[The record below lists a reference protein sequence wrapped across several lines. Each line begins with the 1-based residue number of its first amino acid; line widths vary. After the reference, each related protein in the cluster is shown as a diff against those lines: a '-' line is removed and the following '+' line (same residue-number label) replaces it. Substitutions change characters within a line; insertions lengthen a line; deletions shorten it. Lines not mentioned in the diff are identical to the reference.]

1 MSERLVQLGSLRQLT
16 LGSFLL
22 ALIPLIALL
31 WQSQSDLAKV
41 GKMTTL
47 ETRFVVDVVSD
58 MQRLDNAVVDVERS
72 VRQFAVLRN
81 EQVASLSDNA
91 IEQFAVAADN
101 LCQALSIPTTCS
113 RLSEQL
119 SQLAEY
125 RTIEDQLLLNAYL
138 ASVGD
143 SVELLRDDVE
153 ATINERV
160 KLQQDDLNAMQA
172 KQAWST
178 AMLVSVSLLLILLGS
193 QLIVNPVNNLKKIIR
208 IMARSDGQLPP
219 LSRQAPRELIDV
231 EKDLHWLYDRL
242 QQLEHIRT
250 ALLRHAAHEL
260 KTPLAS
266 IKEGCSS
273 PSENVVGELNKGQRE
288 VLSLLTA
295 STQRLNTLVEKL
307 LDYNLL
313 LQQAQPKMVV
323 SDANK
328 LVSACLEDYA
338 LAIQDREVDVN
349 ITSPEVKIDEELF
362 RRVLD
367 NLVSNAVAHGAVGR
381 PINIHLYNENDNLVL
396 DVANRGKRIA
406 PESVH
411 TLFEPFI
418 RGTEPRNDN
427 VIGTGL
433 GLSIVA
439 DCARLMHGDVRVVD
453 VDYADVCFRVTIPQQ
468 EK

>member
-1 MSERLVQLGSLRQLT
+1 MVQLGSLRQLT
-16 LGSFLL
+16 LGSFVL

-41 GKMTTL
+41 GQMTTL

-72 VRQFAVLRN
+72 IRQFAVLRN
-81 EQVASLSDNA
+81 DRVASLSDNA
-91 IEQFAVAADN
+91 IDQFAVAADN
-101 LCQALSIPTTCS
+101 LCQALSVPTTCT

-119 SQLAEY
+119 NQLAEY
-125 RTIEDQLLLNAYL
+125 RAIEDQLLLNAYL

-143 SVELLRDDVE
+143 SVDQLRDDVE
-153 ATINERV
+153 AAITERV
-160 KLQQDDLNAMQA
+160 KVQQDDLNAMQA

-178 AMLVSVSLLLILLGS
+178 AMLVSVSLLLILMGS

-208 IMARSDGQLPP
+208 IMAHSDGQLPP
-219 LSRQAPRELIDV
+219 LSRQAPKELIDV

-266 IKEGCSS
+266 IKEGCSLL
-273 PSENVVGELNKGQRE
+273 SENVVGELNNSQRE

-313 LQQAQPKMVV
+313 LQQAQPKMVQSDV
-323 SDANK
+323 SK

-338 LAIQDREVDVN
+338 LAIQDREV
-349 ITSPEVKIDEELF
+349 EVKITASDVRVDEELF
-362 RRVLD
+362 RRILD

-381 PINIHLYNENDNLVL
+381 PINISLYNENDNLVR

-418 RGTEPRNDN
+418 RATEPRNDN

-453 VDYADVCFRVTIPQQ
+453 VDYADVCFRVTIGQQ

>member
-1 MSERLVQLGSLRQLT
+1 MVQLGSLRQLT
-16 LGSFLL
+16 LGSFVL

-41 GKMTTL
+41 GQMTTL

-72 VRQFAVLRN
+72 IRQFAVLRN
-81 EQVASLSDNA
+81 DRVASLSDNA
-91 IEQFAVAADN
+91 IDQFAVAADN
-101 LCQALSIPTTCS
+101 LCQALLVPTTCT

-119 SQLAEY
+119 NQLAEY
-125 RTIEDQLLLNAYL
+125 RAIEDQLLLNAYL

-143 SVELLRDDVE
+143 SVDQLRDDVE
-153 ATINERV
+153 AAITERV
-160 KLQQDDLNAMQA
+160 KVQQDDLNAMQA

-178 AMLVSVSLLLILLGS
+178 AMLVSVSLLLILMGS

-208 IMARSDGQLPP
+208 IMAHSDGQLPP
-219 LSRQAPRELIDV
+219 LSRQAPKELIDV

-266 IKEGCSS
+266 IKEGCSLL
-273 PSENVVGELNKGQRE
+273 SENVVGELNNSQRE

-313 LQQAQPKMVV
+313 LQQAQPKMVQSDV
-323 SDANK
+323 SK

-338 LAIQDREVDVN
+338 LAIQDREV
-349 ITSPEVKIDEELF
+349 EVKITASEVRIDEELF
-362 RRVLD
+362 RRILD

-381 PINIHLYNENDNLVL
+381 PINISLYNENDNLVL

-453 VDYADVCFRVTIPQQ
+453 VDYADVCFRVTIGQQ

>member
-1 MSERLVQLGSLRQLT
+1 
-16 LGSFLL
+16 
-22 ALIPLIALL
+22 
-31 WQSQSDLAKV
+31 
-41 GKMTTL
+41 MTTL

-266 IKEGCSS
+266 IKEGCSLL
-273 PSENVVGELNKGQRE
+273 SENVVGELNKGQRE

>member
-1 MSERLVQLGSLRQLT
+1 MVQLGSLRQLT
-16 LGSFLL
+16 LGSFVL

-41 GKMTTL
+41 GQMTTL

-72 VRQFAVLRN
+72 IRQFAVLRN
-81 EQVASLSDNA
+81 DRVAQLSDNA
-91 IEQFAVAADN
+91 VDQFAVAADN
-101 LCQALSIPTTCS
+101 LCQALSVPVTCS

-119 SQLAEY
+119 NQLAEY
-125 RTIEDQLLLNAYL
+125 RSIEDQLLLNAYL
-138 ASVGD
+138 ASVAD
-143 SVELLRDDVE
+143 SVEQLRDDVE
-153 ATINERV
+153 AVITERV
-160 KLQQDDLNAMQA
+160 KVQQDDLNAMLA

-208 IMARSDGQLPP
+208 IMAHSDGQLPP
-219 LSRQAPRELIDV
+219 LSKQAPRELIDV
-231 EKDLHWLYDRL
+231 EKDLHWLYERL

-266 IKEGCSS
+266 IKEGCSLL
-273 PSENVVGELNKGQRE
+273 SENVVGELNKSQRE
-288 VLSLLTA
+288 VLSLLTG

-313 LQQAQPKMVV
+313 LQQAQPKMVDCDV
-323 SDANK
+323 SK

-338 LAIQDREVDVN
+338 LAIQGREVDVK
-349 ITSPEVKIDEELF
+349 ISTPRVRIDEELF
-362 RRVLD
+362 RRILD
-367 NLVSNAVAHGAVGR
+367 NLVSNAVAHGAIGR
-381 PINIHLYNENDNLVL
+381 PINISLYKENDNLIL

-418 RGTEPRNDN
+418 RGAEPRNDN

-439 DCARLMHGDVRVVD
+439 DCARLMHGDVQVVD
-453 VDYADVCFRVTIPQQ
+453 VDYADVCFRVTIGQQ

>member
-193 QLIVNPVNNLKKIIR
+193 QLIVNPVNNLKKII
-208 IMARSDGQLPP
+208 I
-219 LSRQAPRELIDV
+219 
-231 EKDLHWLYDRL
+231 KDKSFYKK
-242 QQLEHIRT
+242 I
-250 ALLRHAAHEL
+250 
-260 KTPLAS
+260 
-266 IKEGCSS
+266 IK
-273 PSENVVGELNKGQRE
+273 N
-288 VLSLLTA
+288 
-295 STQRLNTLVEKL
+295 
-307 LDYNLL
+307 NL
-313 LQQAQPKMVV
+313 
-323 SDANK
+323 
-328 LVSACLEDYA
+328 
-338 LAIQDREVDVN
+338 
-349 ITSPEVKIDEELF
+349 
-362 RRVLD
+362 
-367 NLVSNAVAHGAVGR
+367 
-381 PINIHLYNENDNLVL
+381 
-396 DVANRGKRIA
+396 
-406 PESVH
+406 
-411 TLFEPFI
+411 
-418 RGTEPRNDN
+418 
-427 VIGTGL
+427 
-433 GLSIVA
+433 
-439 DCARLMHGDVRVVD
+439 
-453 VDYADVCFRVTIPQQ
+453 
-468 EK
+468 

>member
-58 MQRLDNAVVDVERS
+58 MQRLDNAVVNVERS

-266 IKEGCSS
+266 IKEGCSLL
-273 PSENVVGELNKGQRE
+273 SENVVGELNKGQRE

>member
-1 MSERLVQLGSLRQLT
+1 
-16 LGSFLL
+16 
-22 ALIPLIALL
+22 
-31 WQSQSDLAKV
+31 
-41 GKMTTL
+41 MTTL

-266 IKEGCSS
+266 IKEGCSLL
-273 PSENVVGELNKGQRE
+273 SENVVGELNKGQRE

-313 LQQAQPKMVV
+313 LQQAQPKMVL

-381 PINIHLYNENDNLVL
+381 PINIHLYNDNDNLVL

>member
-1 MSERLVQLGSLRQLT
+1 MVQLGSLRQLT
-16 LGSFLL
+16 LGSFVL

-41 GKMTTL
+41 GQMTTL

-72 VRQFAVLRN
+72 IRQFAVLRN
-81 EQVASLSDNA
+81 DRVASLSDNA
-91 IEQFAVAADN
+91 IDQFAVAADN
-101 LCQALSIPTTCS
+101 LCQALSVPTTCT

-119 SQLAEY
+119 NQLAEY
-125 RTIEDQLLLNAYL
+125 RAIEDQLLLNAYL

-143 SVELLRDDVE
+143 SVDQLRDDVE
-153 ATINERV
+153 AAITERV
-160 KLQQDDLNAMQA
+160 KVQQDDLNAMQA

-178 AMLVSVSLLLILLGS
+178 AMLVSVSLLLILMGS

-208 IMARSDGQLPP
+208 IMAHSDGQLPP
-219 LSRQAPRELIDV
+219 LSRQAPKELIDV

-266 IKEGCSS
+266 IKEGCSLL
-273 PSENVVGELNKGQRE
+273 SENVVGELNNSQRE

-313 LQQAQPKMVV
+313 LQQAQPKMVQSDV
-323 SDANK
+323 SK

-338 LAIQDREVDVN
+338 LAIQDREV
-349 ITSPEVKIDEELF
+349 EVKITASEVRIDEELF
-362 RRVLD
+362 RRILD

-381 PINIHLYNENDNLVL
+381 PINISLYKENDNLVL

-453 VDYADVCFRVTIPQQ
+453 VDYADVCFRVTIGQQ